1 MYRQIILCTLLLCT
15 SAFAHEMTPT
25 YPKLE
30 PSHVS
35 GVYKAKMGIFNRRKD
50 VQFYEI
56 GVFTEDWEPIPFVS
70 SYRIVHLAYLGH
82 LQFDVYIRASDVK
95 RATYICSKSEV
106 KAEISTGTAVASK
119 ICSRFKP

>member
-1 MYRQIILCTLLLCT
+1 
-15 SAFAHEMTPT
+15 MTPT

-70 SYRIVHLAYLGH
+70 SYRVVHLAYLGH

-106 KAEISTGTAVASK
+106 KTEVSTGTAVASK
-119 ICSRFKP
+119 ICSRFKS